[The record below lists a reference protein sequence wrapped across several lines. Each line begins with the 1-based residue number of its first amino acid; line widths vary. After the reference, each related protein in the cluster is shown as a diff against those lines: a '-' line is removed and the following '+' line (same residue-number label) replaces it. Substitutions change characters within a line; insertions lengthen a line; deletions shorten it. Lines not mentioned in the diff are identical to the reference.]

1 MTRLRHTC
9 LIGALVAMLF
19 SVAYW
24 VDERWPPPEEQPR
37 VGEELDDQRGC

>member
-1 MTRLRHTC
+1 VTGIRHTC

-24 VDERWPPPEEQPR
+24 VDERWPPPEEVPR
-37 VGEELDDQRGC
+37 VGEELEPAAGC